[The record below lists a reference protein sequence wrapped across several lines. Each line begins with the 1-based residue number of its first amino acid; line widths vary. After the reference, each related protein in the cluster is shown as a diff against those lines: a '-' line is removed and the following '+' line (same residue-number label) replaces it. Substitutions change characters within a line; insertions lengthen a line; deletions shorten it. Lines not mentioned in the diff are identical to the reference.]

1 MQIADQI
8 SLIFFLFRL
17 IYVIGNTT
25 GPSVHKYSVAS
36 HQAQVCSQF
45 LLFFVTP
52 DVLLGAI
59 FPPTAP
65 LLYACTPLSPP
76 FSIVQCTKVRYD
88 EILSVNPIPTRLCHV
103 TRPCLI
109 VCLLVSINNPFLFA
123 LVANNCRL
131 SSHSVISVKV
141 HIF

>member
-1 MQIADQI
+1 MY
-8 SLIFFLFRL
+8 L
-17 IYVIGNTT
+17 IGNTT

-76 FSIVQCTKVRYD
+76 SQSSSTQRCDLMRSC
-88 EILSVNPIPTRLCHV
+88 LARVN
-103 TRPCLI
+103 
-109 VCLLVSINNPFLFA
+109 
-123 LVANNCRL
+123 
-131 SSHSVISVKV
+131 
-141 HIF
+141 